1 MKVRIAI
8 EDAQN
13 GLVRAGQLV
22 KDCIVSCGREGA
34 AKMEA
39 YAKQNRPW
47 TDRTGNARNTL
58 EGVLIQGNPDADG
71 GVSLL
76 PRRVPGGDGV
86 YTLGI
91 VGHMPYSVFLELA
104 YGERY
109 AILRPTVNVLAP
121 DILRSLAAEM
131 ERLK

>member
-13 GLVRAGQLV
+13 GLARAGQLV
-22 KDCIVSCGREGA
+22 QDCIVSCGREGA

-58 EGVLIQGNPDADG
+58 EGVLIQGNPDA
-71 GVSLL
+71 S
-76 PRRVPGGDGV
+76 GGDGV

-121 DILRSLAAEM
+121 DILRSIAARM
-131 ERLK
+131 EGLK